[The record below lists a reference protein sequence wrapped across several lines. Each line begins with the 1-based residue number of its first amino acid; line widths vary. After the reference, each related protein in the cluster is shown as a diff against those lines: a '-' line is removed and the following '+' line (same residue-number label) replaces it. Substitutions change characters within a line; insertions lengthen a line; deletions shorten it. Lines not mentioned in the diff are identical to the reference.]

1 MQQGYGAHY
10 TKVSIINNNVLKKS
24 INQEGLIKIKREINF
39 INFILKN
46 KINFPIPKIVEI
58 KDNSFLMEYLNGYNT
73 LESVLRNKT
82 QNLKKII
89 KLIKKY
95 LNILHLSKH
104 KYVSKQVYRTLLLQ
118 ETIYKI
124 KKRTDKI
131 KNIISKYNYIKKVN
145 GKIIL
150 NFDLIL
156 EKIKELIEK
165 HIDNILDYK
174 LYPIHGDTHL
184 NNILINDNNEIKFI
198 DARGYF
204 GDSII
209 FGIKEYDYAKFYFG
223 LGGYSEFDLKQVNSL
238 NIKNDNITI
247 NINPLINETIS
258 SYIKLLIITIWLG
271 NAHCFIHNE
280 YKVVESYFYAIYLAS
295 RYFT

>member
-1 MQQGYGAHY
+1 MQQGYGAYY

-131 KNIISKYNYIKKVN
+131 KNII
-145 GKIIL
+145 
-150 NFDLIL
+150 
-156 EKIKELIEK
+156 
-165 HIDNILDYK
+165 
-174 LYPIHGDTHL
+174 
-184 NNILINDNNEIKFI
+184 
-198 DARGYF
+198 
-204 GDSII
+204 
-209 FGIKEYDYAKFYFG
+209 
-223 LGGYSEFDLKQVNSL
+223 
-238 NIKNDNITI
+238 
-247 NINPLINETIS
+247 
-258 SYIKLLIITIWLG
+258 
-271 NAHCFIHNE
+271 
-280 YKVVESYFYAIYLAS
+280 
-295 RYFT
+295 